1 MPEPVPQ
8 DDPIVSRSL
17 SGPLLLA
24 SLLLLGS
31 LAWALYDEFYGL
43 RPWKSYQQ
51 RFVTLYATYLKDRI
65 PQRAEEERRI
75 REQAAFQKMEEA
87 LLEAEQAVGPQVE
100 QIDRE
105 IRDLDRR
112 ISVLTDTFQAARG
125 QVTALVYQAETAGS
139 VRARERLLEKVEETK
154 QGPFRATLPVPDGT
168 VERINFTYD
177 ELEKE
182 YNRLKERKA
191 ELLVQRVEVLAPAT
205 ALRKQRDAYLEERL
219 PGLNEQQLRGLL
231 AKTEASSIDIKQIN
245 VTDTNLV
252 DRCESCHLGIR
263 EPVRLTAADLGGE
276 KVFTSH
282 PRREL
287 LKIHDPE
294 RFGCSPC
301 HGGNGRA
308 TSSVVKAHGRY
319 KHWLWP
325 LYDRENFEAGCQ
337 QCHARDM
344 VVEQADT
351 LNRGKELYRL
361 RGCAGCHRF
370 EGFDDERERLEAA
383 RQAIRRIDTQK
394 AETEREI
401 QQSIKDGDAAETNE
415 AAQRLYARAENLRVG
430 ISRMDAE
437 REQLKMRV
445 ASLMQEEKRIGPN
458 LKEVR
463 VKLRRDWIPVWLA
476 NPHAWRPTTK
486 MPRFGIGPDGE
497 TSEEWLEDVKAISAF
512 LWQSGIAARPPA
524 QSRGDAARGQEL
536 FETRGCQACHAL
548 GEGENAVG
556 GTFAANLSRV
566 GEKANYDFLVR
577 WIHNPRERTRP
588 YCPGEKRDLAPADYA
603 KHGLPFVFDA
613 EHPTCPNDGELL
625 QWQSGTVMPS
635 LRLTWEE
642 ARDIASFLM
651 TRRTQDPSAYA
662 RADYMDDPRLAAEG
676 KALVRRYGCAGCH
689 EIAGFEEEGRIG
701 TELTAEGS
709 KPIDRLDF
717 ALLTHEAQ
725 REGWYNHKGFF
736 ERKLNNPAIYDQGK
750 VREEAERLRMPKPS
764 LAPEDVTALTTFL
777 LGSVEPG
784 YGFPPSYL
792 YRPEDRRRDIQEGWW
807 IVTKYNCMGCHQARI
822 GQPSVL
828 MTLPRYQTP
837 EGKDQLP
844 PILIGAGA
852 RLNPDWLVHFLENPA
867 LNPAELNRNGVRPYL
882 RARMP
887 TFSFSVGEIQK
898 LVRFF
903 EALSAQADPYIPPKL
918 APLTDRERTLA
929 RQLFTHPAAPC
940 LKCHATGDPGH
951 DRTATAPNFLLA
963 KERLKPGWTQRWIL
977 DPASIAPGTAM
988 PSGLF
993 RREGGR
999 WVFSGPQPESFR
1011 GYPGDHSELLV
1022 RYMFELTD
1030 DEQRRLTGR
1039 LASLPATRDTAQA
1052 LNLIKSH

>member
-65 PQRAEEERRI
+65 PQRAEEERKI

-87 LLEAEQAVGPQVE
+87 MQKAEQAVGPQVE

-139 VRARERLLEKVEETK
+139 ARARERLLRKIEEAK

-168 VERINFTYD
+168 VETINFTYD

-191 ELLVQRVEVLAPAT
+191 ELLVQRVEVLAQAT
-205 ALRKQRDAYLEERL
+205 LLRKQRVAYLEEHL

-231 AKTEASSIDIKQIN
+231 RKTETFAIEIKQIN
-245 VTDTNLV
+245 VADTELV
-252 DRCESCHLGIR
+252 DRCESCHLGAR

-276 KVFTSH
+276 KAFVSH
-282 PRREL
+282 PRPEL

-308 TSSVVKAHGRY
+308 TASVVKAHGRY

-344 VVEQADT
+344 VVEQAEV
-351 LNRGKELYRL
+351 LNRGKELFRL
-361 RGCAGCHRF
+361 RGCVGCHRF

-383 RQAIRRIDTQK
+383 RQAVHQLDGEK

-401 QQSIKDGDAAETNE
+401 QQSIKDGDAADTNE
-415 AAQRLYARAENLRVG
+415 AAQRLYAHAENLRVG
-430 ISRMDAE
+430 MSRLDAE

-445 ASLMQEEKRIGPN
+445 ASLMQEEKRTGPN

-463 VKLRRDWIPVWLA
+463 VKLRRDWIPVWLK
-476 NPHAWRPTTK
+476 NPHEWRPTTK
-486 MPRFGIGPDGE
+486 MPRFRLQDDQ
-497 TSEEWLEDVKAISAF
+497 LRALAAY
-512 LWQSGIAARPPA
+512 LWQTGLQARLPA
-524 QSRGDAARGQEL
+524 QPRGDAARGKEL
-536 FETRGCQACHAL
+536 FETRGCLACHAL

-588 YCPGEKRDLAPADYA
+588 YCPKEKRDLAPDDYA
-603 KHGLPFVFDA
+603 RRGLPFVFDA
-613 EHPTCPNDGELL
+613 DHPTCPNDGELL
-625 QWQSGTVMPS
+625 QLQSGTVMPS
-635 LRLTWEE
+635 LRLTWED
-642 ARDIASFLM
+642 ARDIASYLM
-651 TRRTQDPSAYA
+651 TQQKQAPAAYA
-662 RADYMDDPRLAAEG
+662 KADWMEDPKLKDQGRFWI
-676 KALVRRYGCAGCH
+676 RHYGCAGCH

-701 TELTAEGS
+701 TELTFEGS

-717 ALLTHEAQ
+717 ALLTHDAK
-725 REGWYNHKGFF
+725 REDWYDHKGFL
-736 ERKLNNPAIYDQGK
+736 EHKLANPAVFDEGK
-750 VREEAERLRMPKPS
+750 IKEPLERLRMPTPN
-764 LAPEDVTALTTFL
+764 LVEADRHALVSFL
-777 LGSVEPG
+777 LGSTEPA
-784 YGFPPSYL
+784 FPKDYF
-792 YRPEDRRRDIQEGWW
+792 YRPADRRRNIQEGWW
-807 IVTKYNCMGCHQARI
+807 LVTRYNCMGCHQARI

-844 PILIGAGA
+844 PLLIGAGA

-867 LNPAELNRNGVRPYL
+867 LSPTDLNRNGVRPYL

-903 EALSAQADPYIPPKL
+903 EALSAQAQPYIPPKL

-993 RREGGR
+993 RREAGR

-1022 RYMFELTD
+1022 RYMFELTP

-1039 LASLPATRDTAQA
+1039 LASFPASRDTAQA
-1052 LNLIKSH
+1052 LNLIESH